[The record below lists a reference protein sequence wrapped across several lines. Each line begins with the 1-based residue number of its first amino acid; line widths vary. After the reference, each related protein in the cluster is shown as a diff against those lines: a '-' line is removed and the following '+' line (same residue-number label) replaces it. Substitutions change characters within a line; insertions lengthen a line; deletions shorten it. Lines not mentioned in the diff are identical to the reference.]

1 MTWTELSILDIWNRM
16 KLWVYVFVQEYRIYE
31 RFDITVQYLEG
42 HPFLCLIVIAVA
54 FACLAPIVMFLLF
67 TIVSLIITFMGFII
81 IEGTILGLGFAVMIG
96 LLLSLLVVI
105 LTMALIVSTVY
116 FSCDQLFSYLKPSRP
131 VECTTTTTATTTRN
145 QNYM

>member
-16 KLWVYVFVQEYRIYE
+16 KLWVFAFVQEYRIYE
-31 RFDITVQYLEG
+31 RFDIIVQYLED

-81 IEGTILGLGFAVMIG
+81 IEGT
-96 LLLSLLVVI
+96 
-105 LTMALIVSTVY
+105 
-116 FSCDQLFSYLKPSRP
+116 FSFLFYYVR
-131 VECTTTTTATTTRN
+131 T
-145 QNYM
+145 